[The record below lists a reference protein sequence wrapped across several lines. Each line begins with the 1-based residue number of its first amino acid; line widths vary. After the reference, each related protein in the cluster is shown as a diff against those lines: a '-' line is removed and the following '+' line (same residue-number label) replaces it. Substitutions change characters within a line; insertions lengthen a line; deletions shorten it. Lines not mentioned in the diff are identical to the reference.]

1 MELKGD
7 VPFKVDVLLHH
18 LVMLGEEYLTHR
30 MCNRSIWTDMYL
42 CRELSLR
49 TNPQLR
55 VMHKDTSG
63 L

>member
-7 VPFKVDVLLHH
+7 VPLKADILLLI
-18 LVMLGEEYLTHR
+18 LVMLGEEYPTHR
-30 MCNRSIWTDMYL
+30 MCNKSIETDTYL
-42 CRELSLR
+42 SRQLSLR

-55 VMHKDTSG
+55 VIYKDMSE